1 MFSVRAKRKVSMEAF
16 DLGRRIRDFI
26 IPNVRKKYHITGQY
40 LSLVAAAEVIQVVRL
55 GLLAAGCGELT
66 EEQLAELGTVL
77 EPEVHQQLRPK
88 SGGKKAVVLE
98 IERLWSDRSAA
109 HAPPGVPQPKASVR
123 VTKVAILS
131 LLGMLLGVG
140 LATLFFYSR
149 GMIRQEVGKDAWES
163 AIFAKA
169 TRDVIANRLAEVQA
183 KVAGHACPGKPWED
197 DQKEVL
203 AFQHALVKA
212 TEHAEYERGRLEGL
226 AHPKPVQVPEPA
238 SYHIKRVSGIVGK
251 LVQDQK
257 SLLPKG
263 AVDQAR
269 SELLRVAVQQ
279 GRACK

>member
-1 MFSVRAKRKVSMEAF
+1 MEAF

-26 IPNVRKKYHITGQY
+26 IPNIRKKYHITGQY

-55 GLLAAGCGELT
+55 GHLAAGLGELT

-109 HAPPGVPQPKASVR
+109 HTPPGVPQPTASVR
-123 VTKVAILS
+123 VTKVAMLS
-131 LLGMLLGVG
+131 LLGMLLGIG

-203 AFQHALVKA
+203 AFQYALVKA
-212 TEHAEYERGRLEGL
+212 TERAEYERGRLEGL
-226 AHPKPVQVPEPA
+226 AHPKPVQVPEPTP
-238 SYHIKRVSGIVGK
+238 YHIKRVSGIVGK
-251 LVQDQK
+251 LLQDQK

-269 SELLRVAVQQ
+269 AELLRVAVQQ

>member
-1 MFSVRAKRKVSMEAF
+1 MEPF
-16 DLGRRIRDFI
+16 NVGRRIRDFV
-26 IPNVRKKYHITGQY
+26 IPHVRTKYHITGQY
-40 LSLVAAAEVIQVVRL
+40 LSLEAAAEVIQVVRL
-55 GLLAAGCGELT
+55 GLLAAGFGELT
-66 EEQLAELGTVL
+66 EEQLTEIGTVL
-77 EPEVHQQLRPK
+77 EPEVHPQLRPGA
-88 SGGKKAVVLE
+88 GGKKAVVLE
-98 IERLWSDRSAA
+98 IERLWSERPVARSTQ
-109 HAPPGVPQPKASVR
+109 GVLQPKAAWR
-123 VTKVAILS
+123 VKGVAMLS
-131 LLGMLLGVG
+131 FLGMVLGIG

-149 GMIRQEVGKDAWES
+149 GMIRQEVGKSELDS

-169 TRDVIANRLAEVQA
+169 ARDVIANRLGEVRA
-183 KVAGHACPGKPWED
+183 KMAGHPCPGKTWED